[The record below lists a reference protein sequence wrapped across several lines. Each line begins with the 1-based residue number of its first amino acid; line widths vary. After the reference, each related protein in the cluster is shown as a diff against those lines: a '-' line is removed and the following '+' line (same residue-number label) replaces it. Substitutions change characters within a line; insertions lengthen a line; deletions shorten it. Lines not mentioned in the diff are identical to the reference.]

1 MKLLIRLGSPACFY
15 LSSVC
20 LLVGALIGLVLSSDH
35 IDGFELLNQ
44 YHSPELDALFTFIT
58 FLGDGLFTV
67 IIFFAL
73 IIFTRYRKIAIQ
85 ILLAFLL
92 SGLLTHLFKNT
103 FLLPRPFELLKNTS
117 YQFFIEGVTNKGW
130 KSFPSGHTTSI
141 FSLTTIIAFNVR
153 SRIVQLFLTV
163 IAAITAY
170 SRIYLGC
177 HFPEDILAGASIGTI
192 VSIIV
197 ANQKYL
203 NTFSYRQLFSKKI
216 VGINS
221 VEPITN
227 LDTP

>member
-1 MKLLIRLGSPACFY
+1 M
-15 LSSVC
+15 
-20 LLVGALIGLVLSSDH
+20 
-35 IDGFELLNQ
+35 
-44 YHSPELDALFTFIT
+44 
-58 FLGDGLFTV
+58 
-67 IIFFAL
+67 
-73 IIFTRYRKIAIQ
+73 
-85 ILLAFLL
+85 
-92 SGLLTHLFKNT
+92 
-103 FLLPRPFELLKNTS
+103 
-117 YQFFIEGVTNKGW
+117 TNKGW

-153 SRIVQLFLTV
+153 SSIVQFFLAI

-216 VGINS
+216 VGMSS

-227 LDTP
+227 LDSP